1 MRKTRHSRKS
11 RSSGT
16 TLVSIIIHHH
26 PLAIHISPQASI
38 LLSVESS
45 PLFLSLLIAM
55 AVPTVR
61 NGAAEV
67 AENRTAQS
75 LGAMESSPAVKKSV
89 NNIGVDI
96 IDIRREA
103 AELNMKDEIMELL
116 KPIQGP
122 KELPTLL
129 LYDERGLQI
138 FEDVGF
144 LMANGGT
151 HLLTKSQITYLQEY
165 YLTNA
170 EIDVLERSAN
180 SIAEAIPSGS
190 IAVELGSGLVT
201 VSGLLPRLGTNR
213 NQ

>member
-1 MRKTRHSRKS
+1 MLLYISHHRLKS
-11 RSSGT
+11 YSFK
-16 TLVSIIIHHH
+16 
-26 PLAIHISPQASI
+26 
-38 LLSVESS
+38 ESS
-45 PLFLSLLIAM
+45 TLFLSLLIAM
-55 AVPTVR
+55 AIPTAL

-75 LGAMESSPAVKKSV
+75 IKAMESNPAVKKSV
-89 NNIGVDI
+89 NDIGVDI
-96 IDIRREA
+96 IDIRHEA
-103 AELNMKDEIMELL
+103 AEVNMKDEIMGLL

-122 KELPTLL
+122 KQLPTLL

-138 FEDVGF
+138 FEDVDF
-144 LMANGGT
+144 LMANAGT
-151 HLLTKSQITYLQEY
+151 HLLTKAQITYLQEY

-190 IAVELGSGLVT
+190 MVVELGSGLVT
-201 VSGLLPRLGTNR
+201 VSGLPPCLGTNR